1 MARKREKMTTFEKST
16 SIFILG
22 MTSLVSILIYLHQ
35 KHSRGVVTLINQL
48 ISFDIRHVQSDDESF
63 WKNNLECQFVLLTS
77 KLFRISYLSLSAL
90 FTLSIFLA
98 PKVPWNITPPLLQY
112 SLKDVSIPLEI
123 FRQVLIVWGNYVC
136 WRTLLNFDMLAS
148 ALNILIGNFSM
159 KYMLICFQRKITGIR
174 SNPSANKKEL
184 LDAVKSYREIQI
196 ISNLFND
203 THKKSFILVFIAGTS
218 LCVVIASY
226 CLITQFASMD
236 LAALVAFCIC
246 LLIPTIVI
254 LICFR
259 FSARVFAEC
268 ATTLVKHQGMSLV
281 TALEKAPGSVTLI
294 QKYWKS
300 FSIVKVK
307 FFSDNFFE
315 GETPLVLYQFAIDM
329 AIDLI
334 LIGN

>member
-1 MARKREKMTTFEKST
+1 
-16 SIFILG
+16 
-22 MTSLVSILIYLHQ
+22 
-35 KHSRGVVTLINQL
+35 
-48 ISFDIRHVQSDDESF
+48 
-63 WKNNLECQFVLLTS
+63 
-77 KLFRISYLSLSAL
+77 
-90 FTLSIFLA
+90 
-98 PKVPWNITPPLLQY
+98 
-112 SLKDVSIPLEI
+112 
-123 FRQVLIVWGNYVC
+123 
-136 WRTLLNFDMLAS
+136 MLAS

-159 KYMLICFQRKITGIR
+159 KYMLICYQREIARIR
-174 SNPSANKKEL
+174 NKGHANKKEL

-268 ATTLVKHQGMSLV
+268 ATTLVKHKGMSLV
-281 TALEKAPGSVTLI
+281 TALEKAPGSVALI

-300 FSIVKVK
+300 FAIVKVK